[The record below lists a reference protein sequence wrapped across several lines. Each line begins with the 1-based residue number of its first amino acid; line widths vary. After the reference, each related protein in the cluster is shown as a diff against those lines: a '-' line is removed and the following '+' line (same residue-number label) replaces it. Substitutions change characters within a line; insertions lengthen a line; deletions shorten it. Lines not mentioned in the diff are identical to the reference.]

1 MKLGWH
7 IANRA
12 GYEVVHLGGARLL
25 ELNWRLALGLIWRQ
39 SGGLW
44 EQTRMKGVV
53 CRVGG
58 APGLI
63 YSRESRAPVM
73 GASQHTA
80 CASLRGFELHNARAP
95 SGLPLCHSYRGRRA
109 NRAHCRTG
117 RIRHQPS
124 RGVLGGVWEENCSG
138 GQTKMT
144 VLGNNF
150 LLSGD

>member
-53 CRVGG
+53 CRVGWG
-58 APGLI
+58 GSWLNLQQ
-63 YSRESRAPVM
+63 REQ
-73 GASQHTA
+73 GASY
-80 CASLRGFELHNARAP
+80 GGEP
-95 SGLPLCHSYRGRRA
+95 
-109 NRAHCRTG
+109 AHCLC
-117 RIRHQPS
+117 QPA
-124 RGVLGGVWEENCSG
+124 GL
-138 GQTKMT
+138 
-144 VLGNNF
+144 
-150 LLSGD
+150 